1 MRLQDHTHDYSVRQ
15 VEDMKI
21 RIAVIAFCLLLLF
34 AVIALIDSFSH
45 SYSDEPVPSDLI
57 VMVGGGEA
65 SRMEKAGALF
75 KEGYAEKVLIT
86 PVVESGRFAQSSA
99 LAVENGIP
107 QSALLLDHE
116 ATSTYQNAIITM
128 EMMQERGMT
137 SALVVTSDYH
147 IKRTKY
153 IYDKL
158 NDGSFEF
165 RYISSLSEAESRWN
179 ESRGAF
185 YIWYSE
191 AIKLWAY
198 RFGLYRWSE

>member
-1 MRLQDHTHDYSVRQ
+1 
-15 VEDMKI
+15 MKI
-21 RIAVIAFCLLLLF
+21 RLAVIAFCLLLLF
-34 AVIALIDSFSH
+34 AAVALIDSFSH
-45 SYSDEPVPSDLI
+45 GYSDEPVPSDLI

-65 SRMEKAGALF
+65 SRMEKAAALF

-86 PVVESGRFAQSSA
+86 PVVESEQFAQSSA

-107 QSALLLDHE
+107 PSALLLDHE
-116 ATSTYQNAIITM
+116 ATSTYQNALYTM
-128 EMMQERGMT
+128 EIMEEEGMS

-147 IKRTKY
+147 VKRTKY

-165 RYISSLSEAESRWN
+165 RYISSLSEADHRWN
-179 ESRGAF
+179 EGPGAF

-198 RFGLYRWSE
+198 RFGVYCWSE